1 MMRKNVRR
9 LGLMV
14 LAGGIAL
21 AITDGC
27 RGPAAA
33 QLVAETHLDRPQQ
46 LIEGWGTS
54 LAHWDENARAVYETD
69 AFRAAYRDLG
79 LNILRVDMQKEVL
92 VASPTD
98 FRTPV
103 PLGNN
108 LASNINAMDFS
119 VEGVVAYGQLA
130 QWLSANAL
138 EPERFR
144 LTGSLW
150 TPPHW
155 MKGPTGVEQDFIGK
169 TPKVPTPFLSGEHV
183 PWNANNPIAN
193 GASVGGRLKTEDPQ
207 TLDQYGKYIAGWVA
221 GFEDAYG
228 TPFHAV
234 SLQNESTFE
243 NPFDSMT
250 FVRDQDGERD
260 HDQYALG
267 LKAVKDAWQ
276 QFNLDVKIMG
286 PHIANVGSNPE
297 NPNNLRRQDLM
308 LVGVKNHSDATLI
321 DFLDYYNANF
331 YNGIGEG
338 AVKNVAGF
346 VQGGDAVAAGEWGY
360 HTPPGTVDDGK
371 GYWYSETSGES
382 ADWPGAIHVALKMHN
397 ALVHGQASAY
407 VYWQF
412 LDGGDVDQYT
422 LLDAAHLDDPE
433 SSKKYAAYKHF
444 SRYVR
449 PGAIRLDAT
458 FANRKTSVGGDS
470 EYDTKNSLNL
480 SAFYHE
486 DDGRLT
492 YVLINMLDEAQTLT
506 LTLPTRLSPDS
517 FEVFRTSEDESFASV
532 AGAQVVDGQITF
544 TMPALS
550 VTTLTSL
557 VEQIAGD
564 FNGDGFVAQAD
575 LDLVLLNWGSAALP
589 TGWIAAG
596 QFDGQQVSQNELDAV
611 LLNWGS
617 GSAPIAAAGAS
628 VPEPGLA
635 MIGVGLVAWAGTRR
649 REVE

>member
-1 MMRKNVRR
+1 MQTKLRR
-9 LGLMV
+9 LALVV
-14 LAGGIAL
+14 LAGGVAL

-33 QLVAETHLDRPQQ
+33 QLVTAATHLDRPQQ
-46 LIEGWGTS
+46 RIEGWGTS
-54 LAHWDENARAVYETD
+54 LAHWDANARAIYETQ
-69 AFRAAYRDLG
+69 AFRTAYRDLG

-98 FRTPV
+98 YRTPV

-108 LASNINAMDFS
+108 LADNIDTMDFS
-119 VEGVVAYGQLA
+119 VEGVAAYGRLA
-130 QWLSANAL
+130 RWLSANTL

-155 MKGPTGVEQDFIGK
+155 MKGPTGVEQDFVGK

-207 TLDQYGKYIAGWVA
+207 TLDQYGKYLAGWVA

-250 FVRDQDGERD
+250 FVRDQNGERD

-267 LKAVKDAWQ
+267 LKAVKDAWED
-276 QFNLDVKIMG
+276 FNLDVKIMG
-286 PHIANVGSNPE
+286 PHVANVASSPA

-308 LVGVKNHSDATLI
+308 IAGVKNHADPELI
-321 DFLDYYNANF
+321 DFLDYYNGNF
-331 YNGIGEG
+331 YNGIDDG

-346 VQGGDAVAAGEWGY
+346 VRGGDEVAADEWTY
-360 HTPPGTVDDGK
+360 HTPPGTIDDGK

-397 ALVHGQASAY
+397 ALVHGRASAY

-412 LDGGDVDQYT
+412 LDAGDVDQYT
-422 LLDAAHLDDPE
+422 LLDEAHLDDPE
-433 SSKKYAAYKHF
+433 SSKKYSAYKHF

-449 PGAIRLDAT
+449 PGATRLDAT
-458 FANRKTSVGGDS
+458 FSNGQTSIGGDS
-470 EYDTKNSLNL
+470 EYDTNNSLNL

-486 DDGRLT
+486 DDRRLT

-506 LTLPTRLSPDS
+506 LSMPGGLAPET
-517 FEVFRTSEDESFASV
+517 FEVFRTSADESFASV
-532 AGAQVVDGQITF
+532 ADVAVVDGQINF

-557 VEQIAGD
+557 VGLRNKPVAVEIAGH
-564 FNGDGFVAQAD
+564 
-575 LDLVLLNWGSAALP
+575 LP
-589 TGWIAAG
+589 D
-596 QFDGQQVSQNELDAV
+596 Q
-611 LLNWGS
+611 
-617 GSAPIAAAGAS
+617 
-628 VPEPGLA
+628 
-635 MIGVGLVAWAGTRR
+635 R
-649 REVE
+649 RER